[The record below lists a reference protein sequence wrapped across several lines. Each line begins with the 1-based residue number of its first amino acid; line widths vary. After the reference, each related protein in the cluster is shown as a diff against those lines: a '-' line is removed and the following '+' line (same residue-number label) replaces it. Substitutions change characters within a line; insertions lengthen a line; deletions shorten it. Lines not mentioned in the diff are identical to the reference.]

1 MRYAAYIDDGSIV
14 QLLDGPREDV
24 QRTCERHG
32 WRFVEI
38 APGARVSDISHYVV
52 GGQLV
57 AYTPDQLHARQNPPQ
72 PRCRW
77 SNAEMRW
84 IDLRSLDE
92 IKADR
97 WMAIKAARDAAEAA
111 GFDTPFGRFDSDPA
125 SQAKI
130 IGAAQLAS
138 IALAQGQPFSIR
150 WTRQDNTAVELDA
163 PAMIAVGVAMGQHI
177 DSVHQIGR
185 AKRAAIEAA
194 TTHDAVMAV
203 TWSEGS

>member
-14 QLLDGPREDV
+14 QLLDGPREDI

-57 AYTPDQLHARQNPPQ
+57 AYTPDQLHARQNPPH

-77 SNAEMRW
+77 SKAEMRW

-97 WMAIKAARDAAEAA
+97 WTAIKAARDAAEAA

-125 SQAKI
+125 SQGKI
-130 IGAAQLAS
+130 IGAVTAAQLALGVGAPWQ
-138 IALAQGQPFSIR
+138 ID
-150 WTRQDNTAVELDA
+150 WTLQDNTVVRLDA
-163 PAMIAVGVAMGQHI
+163 PAMIAVGQALM
-177 DSVHQIGR
+177 VHV
-185 AKRAAIEAA
+185 
-194 TTHDAVMAV
+194 DAVHERGRTLREAIDAAQTAAEV
-203 TWSEGS
+203 ETVSWPPR